1 VGTEKRERQK
11 ANRALKHQEEA
22 RAAARRSLVRKI
34 AIGVAAVAALM
45 VFVWIASNLVD
56 GSDDDNPTTPVTLPE
71 VVPDTSAVV
80 PDTTA
85 VVPDTSV
92 ATTGG

>member
-11 ANRALKHQEEA
+11 ANRALKHQQEA
-22 RAAARRSLVRKI
+22 QAAARRSLVRKI
-34 AIGVAAVAALM
+34 AIGVAGLAAIV
-45 VFVWIASNLVD
+45 VFVWIASTIVG

-71 VVPDTSAVV
+71 VVPDTAAVT

-85 VVPDTSV
+85 ATTDSSV

>member
-34 AIGVAAVAALM
+34 AIGVAAVAALV

-71 VVPDTSAVV
+71 VVPDTTAATT
-80 PDTTA
+80 DTTA
-85 VVPDTSV
+85 ATTDITV